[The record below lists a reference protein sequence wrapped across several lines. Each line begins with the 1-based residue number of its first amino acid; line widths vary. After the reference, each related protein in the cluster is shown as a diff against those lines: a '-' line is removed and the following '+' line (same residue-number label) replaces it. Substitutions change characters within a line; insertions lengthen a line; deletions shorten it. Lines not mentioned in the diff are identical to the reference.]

1 MHDYTFGINDDQ
13 KQDEARNKFILKYK
27 IKYHNNKKKIIV
39 YLANHK
45 KLVFDYTKELEQGIL
60 NAMKENVYN
69 YKEIMDKVP
78 NKEKEQLGTMLFIF
92 GALWIIISLISTITS
107 GYIKDTSIMSLF
119 FSSMLTT
126 VGLKYNKNQ
135 TKRYEDFKK
144 NMLFLENEARI
155 NQSVLENTNTLK
167 NIISKKSHNKI
178 VMKPD
183 GNKGF
188 TINSIDK
195 MSLNELKRMIE
206 LIKLQDNNI
215 ENEKSKTKTLK

>member
-1 MHDYTFGINDDQ
+1 MHDYTFGITDDQ

-27 IKYHNNKKKIIV
+27 IKYHNNKKIIIV

-45 KLVFDYTKELEQGIL
+45 KVIFDYTKELEQGIL

-155 NQSVLENTNTLK
+155 NQSVLENTNTLE
-167 NIISKKSHNKI
+167 NIISKKSHAGTTLLIK
-178 VMKPD
+178 
-183 GNKGF
+183 KGTF
-188 TINSIDK
+188 NINSIDK

-206 LIKLQDNNI
+206 LIKLEDDNI